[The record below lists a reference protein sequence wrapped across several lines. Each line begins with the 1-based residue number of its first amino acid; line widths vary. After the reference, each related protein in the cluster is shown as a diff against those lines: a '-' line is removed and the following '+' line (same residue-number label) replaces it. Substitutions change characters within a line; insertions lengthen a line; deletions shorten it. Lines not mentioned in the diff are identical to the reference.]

1 MSSTPEEIATFWGE
15 QMLKGYLK
23 LAVLLVLIREPL
35 HGYQIM
41 KHIHE
46 LTMGVITPTAGG
58 IYPTLRELELKG
70 LIRGEWR
77 AGERRK
83 VYEITERGREV
94 FREAMKK
101 HFELGSS
108 FRRWILKALADLKI
122 IEEVEMPE
130 ALAPAARILFL
141 DEDAPTKDRIEAL
154 ERLRTR
160 LRNLAILINAMAR
173 HIDNRI
179 EELRSDRIERS
190 TTA

>member
-1 MSSTPEEIATFWGE
+1 
-15 QMLKGYLK
+15 MLKGYLK